1 MFRIDFNKL
10 RFLVCDDNPH
20 MRRILRTL
28 LHSFGAR
35 EVYESEDG
43 ATALEMYT
51 HYVPDIVIT
60 DWAMPI
66 FDGLELSQMIRQ
78 PESKGNP
85 YAPIIMLTG
94 HSEKRRVTVARDA
107 GVTEFLAKPISA
119 KGLYQRILNVVANPR
134 PFIKTK
140 TYFGPDR
147 RRNTSNTYIG
157 PERRVGGEME
167 VMQQPSLLD
176 KAEQDQRSSRAPA
189 AAREELKELPGN
201 SMAKPKS
208 ADIEIKTFADHHVIT
223 QPNPLRKVLRRVAE
237 QDLDDPVARAEKAL
251 AGLSGEFRNWMVVE
265 SDRLAAAYAAVLKNG
280 FNDVTCEE
288 LFRAA
293 HDIKGDAATFGFPSA
308 GAAAES
314 LCRIIEH
321 APDLGEV
328 PPQLIAHHINAIQ
341 AIVGERTKLD
351 TVSTASELSRKLR
364 GVADEYLMHVNRD
377 RPEHLEAI
385 LAPSIV
391 PAD

>member
-43 ATALEMYT
+43 ATALEMYS

-60 DWAMPI
+60 DWSMPI
-66 FDGLELSQMIRQ
+66 FDGLELAQMIRQ

-147 RRNTSNTYIG
+147 RRNTS
-157 PERRVGGEME
+157 
-167 VMQQPSLLD
+167 
-176 KAEQDQRSSRAPA
+176 QRLYRPRAPHRRRDGSDA
-189 AAREELKELPGN
+189 AALAARQGPVHRLARAPKETI
-201 SMAKPKS
+201 MAKDKP
-208 ADIEIKTFADHHVIT
+208 ATIEVKTFADHQVIT

-237 QDLDDPVARAEKAL
+237 RDLDDPVARAEKAL
-251 AGLSGEFRNWMVVE
+251 AGLSGEFKNWMAIE
-265 SDRLAAAYAAVLKNG
+265 ADRLS
-280 FNDVTCEE
+280 
-288 LFRAA
+288 AA
-293 HDIKGDAATFGFPSA
+293 HA
-308 GAAAES
+308 
-314 LCRIIEH
+314 
-321 APDLGEV
+321 
-328 PPQLIAHHINAIQ
+328 
-341 AIVGERTKLD
+341 
-351 TVSTASELSRKLR
+351 
-364 GVADEYLMHVNRD
+364 
-377 RPEHLEAI
+377 AI
-385 LAPSIV
+385 LQGRLHRRHPRRAVSRRP
-391 PAD
+391 